1 MDHHL
6 RESTVHPPSSPP
18 ALPAGPWVVRGA
30 DGTEITLPVPLGE
43 ALEFV
48 ADAFVDGAAVTLSRH
63 EHMVTTQ
70 EAADLLG
77 VSRPTLVR
85 MLDHGLIPYDQPGSH
100 RRLRLSDVLEH
111 QRRCHHEDVAPGR
124 PEV

>member
-1 MDHHL
+1 MDHHP
-6 RESTVHPPSSPP
+6 RESTLHPPASAP

-30 DGTEITLPVPLGE
+30 DGTEITLPAALGD

-48 ADAFVDGAAVTLSRH
+48 ADSFVDGAAVTLTRH
-63 EHMVTTQ
+63 EPMVTTQ

-100 RRLRLSDVLEH
+100 RRLRLSDVLAH
-111 QRRCHHEDVAPGR
+111 RDRCHHEEPAPPPG
-124 PEV
+124 

>member
-1 MDHHL
+1 MDQHL
-6 RESTVHPPSSPP
+6 RESTVHPPAVSPP
-18 ALPAGPWVVRGA
+18 LPAGPWVLTGP
-30 DGTEITLPVPLGE
+30 DGTEITLPTELAE

-48 ADAFVDGAAVTLSRH
+48 ADAFTDGAAVTLSRH
-63 EHMVTTQ
+63 ERMVTTQ

-100 RRLRLSDVLEH
+100 RRLRLSDVLAH
-111 QRRCHHEDVAPGR
+111 QARCHHEDPATPR
-124 PEV
+124 

>member
-6 RESTVHPPSSPP
+6 RESTVHPPTRPTGLPP
-18 ALPAGPWVVRGA
+18 GPWVVRGA
-30 DGTEITLPVPLGE
+30 DGTEITLPAPLDE
-43 ALEFV
+43 ALGFLH
-48 ADAFVDGAAVTLSRH
+48 DAFVDGASVTLTRH
-63 EHMVTTQ
+63 ERMVTTQ

-100 RRLRLSDVLEH
+100 RRLRLTDVLEH
-111 QRRCHHEDVAPGR
+111 QRRCHHEDVAP
-124 PEV
+124 PAP